1 MNCNE
6 HKQKISELVDGVLPA
21 AEAAALRAHLRRCP
35 GCRREHRL
43 LRMVAGSVAALPQ
56 YRPGREFND
65 RILLALG
72 HQPVRLRLPV
82 WVRWSIAA
90 AGCVGLAWTGLVA
103 YALASRLSLVGALR
117 ALQLAAHPQETL
129 SALGLSLVKLGF
141 AAGDALAFLCKAAGW
156 TLKGST
162 LPLQVGIAAVI
173 ACALV
178 SLLSRRAPAATN

>member
-1 MNCNE
+1 MNCIE
-6 HKQKISELVDGVLPA
+6 QKQKISELVDGALPA
-21 AEAAALRAHLRRCP
+21 AEADALRTHLRRCP
-35 GCRREHRL
+35 GCRREYRL
-43 LRMVAGSVAALPQ
+43 QRMVADAVAGLPQ

-72 HQPVRLRLPV
+72 HQPVRLRLTA
-82 WVRWSIAA
+82 WVKWSIAA
-90 AGCVGLAWTGLVA
+90 SACAGLAWTGLVA

-141 AAGDALAFLCKAAGW
+141 AAGDVLAFLFKAASW
-156 TLKGST
+156 TLRGSS

-173 ACALV
+173 ACTLV